1 MKVTI
6 PSLDQNGIQLAA
18 AAYACGIV
26 CILPL
31 YSENGLIQL
40 VSAKWHMF
48 FFSTCAALVIM
59 CVLALYHR
67 FHQRK
72 PLRRFVFKPS
82 RISLTL
88 VFMLLTY
95 TVSTLFSHMP
105 ERSFWGLD
113 SRMNGWLMFALCT
126 ACYFLI
132 CTLISSNQILLICNA
147 MIIGASLSCLVA
159 WLNLFCIDPL
169 GYYSYIPQ
177 HARHQ
182 FISTVGNINFFG
194 ALLCLAAP
202 YALYQ
207 ALFSS
212 SHRFW
217 YQASAVFLLSSF
229 LVANSDGPWLALAC
243 GTCVIL
249 LNQKLGTLQAKRLF
263 FVGGLCCSVWLFAGI
278 LIRIVPIY
286 APMRTISSV
295 LCHPLVACCGILGC
309 AGMWLLFDKTKL
321 SARLFFRSIFA
332 GGIVIALLLLAVCNL
347 WNVSLGP
354 LNGLLQFGPQ
364 WGSNRGYVWGILVDR
379 YYYTFNY
386 REQLFGIGPDLV
398 THLLNPVYS
407 QKIIAMNGTAFDSAH
422 NEFLQML
429 ICCGL
434 FGLFFWLLFI
444 FSHIKHSLY
453 STPYLTASLVA
464 YCVQSFF
471 SIHFVGVFPIFFAL
485 CALTAVKK
493 SKK

>member
-6 PSLDQNGIQLAA
+6 PSLNQKGIQLAA
-18 AAYACGIV
+18 AAYACAV
-26 CILPL
+26 VFILPL

-48 FFSTCAALVIM
+48 FFSTCTAVAAVVFLS
-59 CVLALYHR
+59 LYHR
-67 FHQRK
+67 FYQKQKFHQ
-72 PLRRFVFKPS
+72 FVFRPS
-82 RISLTL
+82 RVSVTL

-95 TVSTLFSHMP
+95 TVSTLFSRTP
-105 ERSFWGLD
+105 SRSFWGLD
-113 SRMNGWLMFALCT
+113 SRMNGWLLFAVCT
-126 ACYFLI
+126 VCYFLI
-132 CTLISSNQILLICNA
+132 CTLVSSRQISLICNA
-147 MIIGASLSCLVA
+147 MLIGAWLSCIVA

-177 HARHQ
+177 DQRHQ

-194 ALLCLAAP
+194 ALLCLSAP

-212 SHRFW
+212 SRRLWH
-217 YQASAVFLLSSF
+217 QASAVFLVSSF

-243 GTCVIL
+243 GACVIV
-249 LNQKLGTLQAKRLF
+249 LNKKMRTAQAKRLF
-263 FVGGLCCSVWLFAGI
+263 TIGFFCFAVWLFAGI
-278 LIRIVPIY
+278 LIRIAPIY

-295 LCHPLVACCGILGC
+295 LCHPASAC
-309 AGMWLLFDKTKL
+309 AGMLLCAGLWYLFEKTKL
-321 SARLFFRSIFA
+321 SARLFFRTAFA
-332 GGIVIALLLLAVCNL
+332 AGVVIALLLLAICNL
-347 WNVSLGP
+347 GKVSLGP

-364 WGSNRGYVWGILVDR
+364 WGSNRGYVWGILANL
-379 YYYTFNY
+379 YYNTFSF

-398 THLLNPVYS
+398 SELLNPAYTA
-407 QKIIAMNGTAFDSAH
+407 QIAALNGTTFDSSH

-434 FGLFFWLLFI
+434 SGLIFWLLFI
-444 FSHIKHSLY
+444 ASHIKHSLY
-453 STPYLTASLVA
+453 NTPYLTASLTA

-471 SIHFVGVFPIFFAL
+471 SIHFMGVFPIFFVL
-485 CALTAVKK
+485 CALTAIRK
-493 SKK
+493 SSF